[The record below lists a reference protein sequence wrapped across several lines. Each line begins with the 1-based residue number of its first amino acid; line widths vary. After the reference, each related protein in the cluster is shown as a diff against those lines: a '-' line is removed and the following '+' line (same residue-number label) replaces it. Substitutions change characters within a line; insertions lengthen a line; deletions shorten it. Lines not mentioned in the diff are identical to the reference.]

1 MKTTKKSRE
10 SELKSEL
17 INALIGL
24 TYIVILFMIIMLLRL
39 NRWQIIALICSINL
53 IFMIYTS
60 VKKKQPFSIK
70 KFVKNSLFIT
80 IFILVLGFL
89 ARFGVWGY
97 VISILVI
104 TTWMLTKRW
113 KRYMKGLRRLEAMIY
128 GKPLDNDLWKKGEF
142 KNRSKKKIVWRK
154 KHVIRNKKTD

>member
-1 MKTTKKSRE
+1 
-10 SELKSEL
+10 
-17 INALIGL
+17 
-24 TYIVILFMIIMLLRL
+24 
-39 NRWQIIALICSINL
+39 
-53 IFMIYTS
+53 MIYTS